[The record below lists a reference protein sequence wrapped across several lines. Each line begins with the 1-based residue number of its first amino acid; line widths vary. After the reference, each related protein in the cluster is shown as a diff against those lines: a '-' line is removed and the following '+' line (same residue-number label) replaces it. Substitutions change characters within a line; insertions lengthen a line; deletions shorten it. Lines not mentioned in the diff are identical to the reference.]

1 MPKPKLK
8 KRELTPA
15 VRGNRA
21 DGVNRFVR
29 FGMVKPY
36 WARVTFPARRQREQT
51 QIVLLL
57 PPMSALTF
65 LMLGFQVRLVFL
77 FEWETLLPNVT
88 PLLQIAHF
96 ATVSYTHL
104 TLPTTE
110 RV

>member
-1 MPKPKLK
+1 M
-8 KRELTPA
+8 
-15 VRGNRA
+15 RGNRA

-29 FGMVKPY
+29 FGTVKPY

-96 ATVSYTHL
+96 AMYMHL
-104 TLPTTE
+104 RFE
-110 RV
+110 YCVR